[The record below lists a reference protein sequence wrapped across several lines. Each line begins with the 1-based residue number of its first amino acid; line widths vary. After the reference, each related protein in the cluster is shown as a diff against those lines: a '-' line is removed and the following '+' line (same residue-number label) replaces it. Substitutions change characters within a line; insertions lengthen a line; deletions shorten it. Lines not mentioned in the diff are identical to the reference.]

1 MDMYSLFIL
10 HMSIRYASICFV
22 TQRNRVEKLLH
33 KIIFVCM
40 NIKYFYYSQY

>member
-1 MDMYSLFIL
+1 MDMYSLFYFTYVY
-10 HMSIRYASICFV
+10 RYASICFV